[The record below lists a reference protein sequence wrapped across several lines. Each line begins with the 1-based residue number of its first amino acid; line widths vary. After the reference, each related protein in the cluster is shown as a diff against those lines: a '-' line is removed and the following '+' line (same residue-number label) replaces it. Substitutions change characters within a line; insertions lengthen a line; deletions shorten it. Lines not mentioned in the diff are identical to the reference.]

1 VDVLY
6 EGTRDFLSFFMSYGF
21 QGWDTVLENAKKK
34 GLPKYLPPFEN
45 ALLKNGSNHFL
56 VGNKLS
62 IADIGLLE
70 VLLTIDELLGVESLS
85 EFVELKKFY
94 ENIKSIQS
102 ISNYLLG
109 SQRPKKNDETY
120 VQTVRKVLQ
129 F

>member
-1 VDVLY
+1 MLYLKMVLK
-6 EGTRDFLSFFMSYGF
+6 M
-21 QGWDTVLENAKKK
+21 V
-34 GLPKYLPPFEN
+34 
-45 ALLKNGSNHFL
+45 HFL

-94 ENIKSIQS
+94 ENMKSIQS